1 MQAHR
6 FSPSGSRP
14 SVARPTCWPCS
25 VPARRLSKSETRS
38 AAPSRRTEIRARRRR
53 GRSLGGCVLASVL
66 LLAAGGLAFGA
77 EQPPPAPS
85 AAAKLPFRIVEKSLP
100 ERPLAAQATADG
112 SLPLKAPKKSSGESA
127 GPFHRPAAGGAVTTV
142 ITSLAV
148 VLGLFFLSVLIAKK
162 ANSRGGCAKLPG
174 EVVQTLGRAPLSGR
188 QEMHLVR
195 VGNKLLLLSVTST
208 GAETLTEI
216 TDPEE
221 IDRLAGI
228 CRQNHPD
235 SITASFREILWQCGQ
250 TRGT

>member
-1 MQAHR
+1 MLARR
-6 FSPSGSRP
+6 FSRTGNRSVNPSGR
-14 SVARPTCWPCS
+14 
-25 VPARRLSKSETRS
+25 SETCARHLRGQS
-38 AAPSRRTEIRARRRR
+38 LRR
-53 GRSLGGCVLASVL
+53 CVLA
-66 LLAAGGLAFGA
+66 LALILTANGLTLGG
-77 EQPPPAPS
+77 EQPAAAPA
-85 AAAKLPFRIVEKSLP
+85 AAAKLPFRIVEQSLP
-100 ERPLAAQATADG
+100 ERPLAATATSDAA
-112 SLPLKAPKKSSGESA
+112 LPLKAPRKTPGESG
-127 GPFHRPAAGGAVTTV
+127 GPFRTPTAGGAVTTV

-148 VLGLFFLSVLIAKK
+148 VLGLFILCMLIVKK

-174 EVVQTLGRAPLSGR
+174 EVVQTLGRAPLAGR

-195 VGNKLLLLSVTST
+195 VGNKLLLLSVTAS

>member
-1 MQAHR
+1 M
-6 FSPSGSRP
+6 
-14 SVARPTCWPCS
+14 
-25 VPARRLSKSETRS
+25 RRCVLGWALILAAEGLALGGEQPV
-38 AAPSRRTEIRARRRR
+38 AAPS
-53 GRSLGGCVLASVL
+53 
-66 LLAAGGLAFGA
+66 
-77 EQPPPAPS
+77 
-85 AAAKLPFRIVEKSLP
+85 AAKLPFRIVEKSLP
-100 ERPLAAQATADG
+100 ERPRAATATTDAA
-112 SLPLKAPKKSSGESA
+112 LPLSAPKKTPGGSA
-127 GPFHRPAAGGAVTTV
+127 GPFRSPTAGGAVTTV

-148 VLGLFFLSVLIAKK
+148 VLGLFVLGGLIMKK

-174 EVVQTLGRAPLSGR
+174 EVVQTLGRAPLTGR

-195 VGNKLLLLSVTST
+195 VGNKLLLLSVTAN

>member
-1 MQAHR
+1 MLARR
-6 FSPSGSRP
+6 FSQSGNR
-14 SVARPTCWPCS
+14 SVKPGARPE
-25 VPARRLSKSETRS
+25 A
-38 AAPSRRTEIRARRRR
+38 RARQLR
-53 GRSLGGCVLASVL
+53 GRPLPRCVLACIL
-66 LLAAGGLAFGA
+66 ILAAHSLVLGG
-77 EQPPPAPS
+77 EQPAAHPS
-85 AAAKLPFRIVEKSLP
+85 AAKLPFRIVEKSLL
-100 ERPLAAQATADG
+100 ERPPAAAAATDG
-112 SLPLKAPKKSSGESA
+112 ALPLKAPRKTAGGAA
-127 GPFHRPAAGGAVTTV
+127 GPFRSPTAGGAVTTV

-148 VLGLFFLSVLIAKK
+148 VLGLFVLAVLIMKK

-174 EVVQTLGRAPLSGR
+174 EVVQTLGRAPLTGR

-195 VGNKLLLLSVTST
+195 VGNKLLLLSVTAS

-250 TRGT
+250 TRGTYEAHG